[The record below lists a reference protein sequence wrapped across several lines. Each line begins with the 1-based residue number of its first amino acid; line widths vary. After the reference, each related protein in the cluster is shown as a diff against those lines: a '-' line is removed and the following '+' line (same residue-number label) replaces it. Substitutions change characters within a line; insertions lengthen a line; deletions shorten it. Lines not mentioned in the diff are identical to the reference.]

1 MDSKRTCTETI
12 VEVRLYDESNLTL
25 SSVGNVVFMLFLS
38 IMKDF
43 ENFFLQES
51 RSQAC
56 MYKVPYVSLIS
67 SVPQPSRAHA
77 T

>member
-12 VEVRLYDESNLTL
+12 VEVRLYDESNLTF
-25 SSVGNVVFMLFLS
+25 STVGNVVFMLFLS
-38 IMKDF
+38 IMKDL
-43 ENFFLQES
+43 E
-51 RSQAC
+51 SQARMC
-56 MYKVPYVSLIS
+56 KVPYVSLIS

>member
-25 SSVGNVVFMLFLS
+25 SIVGNVVFMLFLS
-38 IMKDF
+38 IMKDL

-51 RSQAC
+51 NSQAC
-56 MYKVPYVSLIS
+56 MCRVPDVSLIS

>member
-1 MDSKRTCTETI
+1 MDSKHTCTEII

-25 SSVGNVVFMLFLS
+25 SIVGNVVFMLFLS
-38 IMKDF
+38 IMKDL

-51 RSQAC
+51 NSQAC
-56 MYKVPYVSLIS
+56 MCRVPDVSLIS
-67 SVPQPSRAHA
+67 SVPQPSRALA